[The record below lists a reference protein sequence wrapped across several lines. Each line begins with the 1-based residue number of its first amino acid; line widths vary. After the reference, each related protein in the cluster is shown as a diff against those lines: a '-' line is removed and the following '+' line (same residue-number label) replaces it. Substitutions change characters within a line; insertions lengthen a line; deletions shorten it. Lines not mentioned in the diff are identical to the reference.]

1 MSGLQSGA
9 SIGADVLREL
19 LRLAG
24 ISGGW
29 EEDHGTPG
37 SWVFV
42 EPYGVGSYLP
52 LGIPVI
58 FKTGDDDPPTDLGV
72 SDISVSC
79 CRVGSDRGVKL
90 RFRVNATDP
99 DEVGRSGLKKIRVF
113 MTDGSTMWAAVG
125 GGNPRTINVPDSDK
139 NNEPFQ
145 SGFLEFC
152 IRCADLNM
160 SDPARRGKVYIGITA
175 EDRSGN
181 KRFIPLLYTVSA
193 EQILECCTDS
203 NRTEGTS
210 NREETHSTTP
220 NTNTERLKRRPRR
233 VS

>member
-1 MSGLQSGA
+1 MSGLQTGA

-37 SWVFV
+37 SFVFV

-58 FKTGDDDPPTDLGV
+58 FKTGDDDPPSDLGV
-72 SDISVSC
+72 SDISVGC
-79 CRVGSDRGVKL
+79 CKVESDPGVML
-90 RFRVNATDP
+90 RFRVRATDP

-125 GGNPRTINVPDSDK
+125 GGNPRTIDVPDSHK
-139 NNEPFQ
+139 NAQPFQ
-145 SGFLEFC
+145 TNFLEFC

-160 SDPARRGKVYIGITA
+160 SDNARRGKIYIGLTA
-175 EDRSGN
+175 EDRAGN
-181 KRFIPLLYTVSA
+181 KRFTPLLYTVSA
-193 EQILECCTDS
+193 DQLRRCCT
-203 NRTEGTS
+203 NE
-210 NREETHSTTP
+210 EETSSTTTP
-220 NTNTERLKRRPRR
+220 NTGTETRKRRPRR
-233 VS
+233 IS